1 MKINRKVTQ
10 IIKYKQD
17 TMKIGRVYIPKGNN
31 KLRPLGVPSPE
42 WRIAM
47 HMFNNMLYWF
57 LFPGLNPSQHGYKK
71 GKSITTCWK
80 EVLEKIPEY
89 T

>member
-17 TMKIGRVYIPKGNN
+17 KMTIGRVYIPKGNG

-47 HMFNNMLYWF
+47 HMFNNMLY
-57 LFPGLNPSQHGYKK
+57 
-71 GKSITTCWK
+71 
-80 EVLEKIPEY
+80 
-89 T
+89 